1 MKRHKKKKSKTQDR
15 YRWVYDAIIS
25 KFYDSSM
32 KIGLSIIGEQKLRES
47 VISLISPYMKR
58 RDSILDLCCGT
69 GTLTTML
76 AAAVYSDCNIV
87 GVDLSEG
94 QIFQAVKKNYCTNVK
109 FKIMDASNLK
119 LSSESFNIVLISAAL
134 HEMNKAL
141 RFRVLQEAYRVLKR
155 GGYLFVFDH
164 HEPSEPKL
172 RIFYNFYLGFLE
184 KILSHSF
191 EMQRNIFEDLKNAK
205 FNPINQIILDKKI
218 YKFFQ
223 LIISKK

>member
-1 MKRHKKKKSKTQDR
+1 MKKPKKKKLKTQDR

-32 KIGLSIIGEQKLRES
+32 KIGLSIIGEQKLRET
-47 VISLISPYMKR
+47 VINLISPYIKR
-58 RDSILDLCCGT
+58 NDSVLDLCCGT

-76 AAAVYSDCNIV
+76 AESVYTGCNIV
-87 GVDLSEG
+87 GVDLSYG
-94 QIFQAVKKNYCTNVK
+94 QIFQAVKKNYYTNLE

-119 LSSESFNIVLISAAL
+119 FAEESFNIVLISAAL

-141 RFRVLQEAYRVLKR
+141 RFRVLQEAHRVLKR
-155 GGYLFVFDH
+155 KGYLFIFDH

-172 RIFYNFYLGFLE
+172 RIFYNCYLGFWE

-191 EMQRNIFEDLKNAK
+191 DMQRNIFRELKDVR
-205 FNPINQIILDKKI
+205 FNPLDQIILNKKI